1 VPDLLSVA
9 RVAGAHGIR
18 GALRVRP
25 HGGESATLAAGCRVT
40 LRRAGHD
47 TMHTITRVAAHG
59 RGQLLVELD
68 GLRDRTAAEAL
79 AGSDV
84 LIPTDALAPLAA
96 GEFYYHEMPG
106 FRVETSDGRP
116 IGEIAETMHT
126 GTTDVW
132 VVRTPSGEQ
141 LIPVVRDVVASIDRA
156 GRRVVITPIPG
167 LLD

>member
-1 VPDLLSVA
+1 MA

-25 HGGESATLAAGCRVT
+25 HQGESTSLTTGLQVT

-59 RGQLLVELD
+59 RGQLLVDLA
-68 GLRDRTAAEAL
+68 GLHDRTAAEAL

-84 LIPTDALAPLAA
+84 LVSRDVLPALAA

-106 FRVETSDGRP
+106 FRVETVDGEP
-116 IGEIAETMHT
+116 IGEITETMHT

-132 VVRTPSGEQ
+132 IVRTPTREH
-141 LIPVVRDVVASIDRA
+141 LIPVVREVVASIDRA
-156 GRRVVITPIPG
+156 ARRVVITPIPG